1 MKTNLLGFFIRN
13 KKSNVNYYFVSY
25 VYSKIGEIHF
35 ASTNIRVDG
44 VFSLRQVKELIELH
58 LKCSNLAILNYHKIE
73 NYEYEE

>member
-1 MKTNLLGFFIRN
+1 VDILKVLQFIARTGKENKMIMKTNLLGLFIRN

-25 VYSKIGEIHF
+25 VYSKIGEVHF

-58 LKCSNLAILNYHKIE
+58 
-73 NYEYEE
+73 